1 MPPVTN
7 QTCRKS
13 TARRPPPSRTPLRP
27 VNRNDSRSI
36 FGNAEERVARSV
48 ERRNSTFAGPV
59 GLGVGKGGIRR
70 LLRINRRVVPT
81 RRQIER
87 QATINDGN
95 SIPFLPFARAVR
107 QIINSIAG
115 EGNFRLQAVTVRI
128 LKEISETYLVNFFDT
143 CNLFVSHNRR
153 VTLMPR
159 DIDLYKRV
167 KKQPEFNGQVSGTG
181 GRSNSCDTSTG

>member
-13 TARRPPPSRTPLRP
+13 TARRSPPTRTPLRP
-27 VNRNDSRSI
+27 IARDDSRNV
-36 FGNAEERVARSV
+36 FGNAEDRLGRGV
-48 ERRNSTFAGPV
+48 ERRNTTFAGPV

-70 LLRINRRVVPT
+70 IMRINRRVVPT

-95 SIPFLPFARAVR
+95 SIPLMPFARVVR
-107 QIINSIAG
+107 QILNRIAG
-115 EGNFRLQAVTVRI
+115 EGKYKLQAITLRI

-143 CNLFVSHNRR
+143 CNLFVIHNRR

-159 DIDLYKRV
+159 DIDLYHKIKR
-167 KKQPEFNGQVSGTG
+167 QADFNGQVAGTG
-181 GRSNSCDTSTG
+181 GRANSCDSRTE